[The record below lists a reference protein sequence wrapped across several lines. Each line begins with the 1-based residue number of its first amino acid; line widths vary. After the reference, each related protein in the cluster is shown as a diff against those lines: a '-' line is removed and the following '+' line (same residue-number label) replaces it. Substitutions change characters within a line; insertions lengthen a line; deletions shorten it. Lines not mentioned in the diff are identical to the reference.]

1 MKSGMSKTKDKIKEV
16 YPRAYAEKYQ
26 KRNPLAKEYY
36 YLIWSS
42 RLKDEKIRLGEGDTE
57 AKAWKDA
64 LELAEKELKQK

>member
-42 RLKDEKIRLGEGDTE
+42 RLKDEKVRLGEGDTE

-64 LELAEKELKQK
+64 LELADNK